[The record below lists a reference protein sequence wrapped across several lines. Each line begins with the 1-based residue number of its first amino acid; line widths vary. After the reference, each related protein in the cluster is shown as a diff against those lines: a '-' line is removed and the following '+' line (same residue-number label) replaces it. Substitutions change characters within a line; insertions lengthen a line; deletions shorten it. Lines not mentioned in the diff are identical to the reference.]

1 MIKAYAT
8 SGAGSAGG
16 GIGGLLLPLVLMF
29 ALSYFLMIK
38 PQKKKQQEA
47 IQLKNSLKA
56 GDTVILYSGLVGT
69 IVAVDGEIITIECD
83 PDKVRLNFQSYAV
96 ARVTSKE
103 ETLYEETEED
113 KEFERQLFGEEDNKD
128 DKEQ

>member
-56 GDTVILYSGLVGT
+56 GDTVILYSGL
-69 IVAVDGEIITIECD
+69 
-83 PDKVRLNFQSYAV
+83 
-96 ARVTSKE
+96 
-103 ETLYEETEED
+103 D

-128 DKEQ
+128 DKQQ

>member
-83 PDKVRLNFQSYAV
+83 PDKVRLNFQSYSV

-128 DKEQ
+128 DKQQ